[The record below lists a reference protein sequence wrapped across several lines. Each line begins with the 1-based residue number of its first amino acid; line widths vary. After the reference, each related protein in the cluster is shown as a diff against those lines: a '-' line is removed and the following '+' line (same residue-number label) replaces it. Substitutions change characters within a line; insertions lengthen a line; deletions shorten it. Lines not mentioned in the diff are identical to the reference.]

1 MGSKRERDSGNIVS
15 PIIIA
20 DIFSR
25 SHPGSLISMS
35 GGGGTGHAPTR
46 AGDPGPTSRRRRRR
60 TWTGRWRRRR
70 IPEARAG
77 AIMNQNPAETG
88 PGSSWGDRDQISRV
102 VILFCLS

>member
-25 SHPGSLISMS
+25 SHLGFLTSMS

-46 AGDPGPTSRRRRRR
+46 AGDPGPTSWRRRRR
-60 TWTGRWRRRR
+60 TWTTRWRR
-70 IPEARAG
+70 IPGATAG
-77 AIMNQNPAETG
+77 AIMNLNPAETG
-88 PGSSWGDRDQISRV
+88 PRSSWGDRDQISGV